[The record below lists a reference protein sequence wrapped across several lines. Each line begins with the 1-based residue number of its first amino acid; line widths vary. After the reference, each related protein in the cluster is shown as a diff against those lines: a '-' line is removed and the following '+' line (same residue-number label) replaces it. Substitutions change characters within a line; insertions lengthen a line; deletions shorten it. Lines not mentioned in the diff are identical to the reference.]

1 MIVVC
6 MCVHRIPT
14 DGLLKMLYMVL
25 LHQQLR
31 HPGAPKTQAAAL
43 QPTPLPVLLLPLS
56 HFLTLYLLPFT
67 YPILMKVYPLFL
79 AYHHILYLMPI
90 LYAGKRNGG
99 RHPKC
104 NSSSTDS
111 RIIQLRRLVQYT
123 AYKPLLSIDSVH
135 AYT

>member
-1 MIVVC
+1 MII
-6 MCVHRIPT
+6 HHIPT

-90 LYAGKRNGG
+90 LLCERKRNGG
-99 RHPKC
+99 NEGLPP
-104 NSSSTDS
+104 
-111 RIIQLRRLVQYT
+111 LPRLPSHT
-123 AYKPLLSIDSVH
+123 LFNAHSLCRE
-135 AYT
+135 T